1 MKRMIFGTL
10 VACTAFNFAPQASF
24 AAPGFDGMWSVL
36 VVTESGTCDR
46 AYRYAVKIA
55 GGQVKPGGDEAV
67 SMSGSVSGNGA
78 IKVSVG
84 RGDQKASGSGRL
96 AGKAGTGKWT
106 GRGSAGTCSGTWS
119 AERRS

>member
-10 VACTAFNFAPQASF
+10 VACFALHFAPPASF
-24 AAPGFDGMWSVL
+24 AAPGFDGTWSVL
-36 VVTESGTCDR
+36 VVTENGTCDR
-46 AYRYAVKIA
+46 AYRYEVQIA
-55 GGQVKPGGDEAV
+55 GGQVKPAGEAAV
-67 SMSGSVSGNGA
+67 SMSGAVSGNGA
-78 IKVSVG
+78 IKVNVG

>member
-10 VACTAFNFAPQASF
+10 VACIALNFAPPASF
-24 AAPGFDGMWSVL
+24 ASPSFDGTWSVL
-36 VVTESGTCDR
+36 VVTENGTCDR
-46 AYRYAVKIA
+46 AYRYAVRIA
-55 GGQVKPGGDEAV
+55 GGQVKPAGDEAV
-67 SMSGSVSGNGA
+67 SMSGVVAGNGA
-78 IKVSVG
+78 IKVNVG

-106 GRGSAGTCSGTWS
+106 GRGNAGTCSGTWS